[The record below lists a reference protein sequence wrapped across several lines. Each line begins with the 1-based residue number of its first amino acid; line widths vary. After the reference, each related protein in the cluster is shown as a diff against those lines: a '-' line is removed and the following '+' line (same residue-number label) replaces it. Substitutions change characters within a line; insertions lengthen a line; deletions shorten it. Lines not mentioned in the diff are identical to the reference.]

1 MNPPTDYF
9 QRLPKGKINGK
20 FFLPKMRMEKSDSA
34 GKVGHEGN
42 GKALPDSFVDPVGD
56 SPIHI
61 FQGLADHNAGL
72 AVLVHGGGEPEEA
85 ADEGP
90 KAVIAAPPPELIR
103 GIGIQ
108 KNARGLRMNPFQ
120 FL

>member
-9 QRLPKGKINGK
+9 QRLPEGKINGK
-20 FFLPKMRMEKSDSA
+20 FFLPKMRMEKGDSA

-56 SPIHI
+56 LPIDV
-61 FQGLADHNAGL
+61 FQGLADHNARV
-72 AVLVHGGGEPEEA
+72 AVIVQGGGEPEEA
-85 ADEGP
+85 ADEGAE
-90 KAVIAAPPPELIR
+90 AVIAATPAELIR
-103 GIGIQ
+103 GTGIQ